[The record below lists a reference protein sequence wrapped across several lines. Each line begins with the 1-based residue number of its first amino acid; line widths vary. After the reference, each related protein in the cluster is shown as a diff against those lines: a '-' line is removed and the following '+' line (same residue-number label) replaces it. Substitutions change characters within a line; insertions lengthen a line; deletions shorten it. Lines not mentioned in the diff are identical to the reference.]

1 MRNKRRVQLA
11 VSILLALVLWQTG
24 TMLFRLYMPLGG
36 FLVATPAAVA
46 QKLLALLITA
56 DFWLRVWFSFIRIAA
71 GFFAAL
77 VLGSLLAVAA
87 GRFPILDILFWPYVT
102 VIKATPVASFIIL
115 CLIWM
120 GSANL
125 SAAISFLMVLPI
137 IYSNMLQG
145 IRSTDAQLLEMAEV
159 FRAGWGRRMLFIY
172 LPQLKPYIISA
183 CSVALGM
190 TWKSGIAA
198 EVIGIPRGS
207 IGESLYEAKVYL
219 NARELFAWT
228 AVIILVSV
236 LFEKVFMALLKKA
249 YDKLENIGTYQSKPN
264 TGPAARA
271 ERDAAFA
278 EPAPVRVPAD
288 IEVRSLSKS
297 YGDKQV
303 LADFSAVFPAG
314 QCTCIM
320 GDSGIGKTT
329 LLNIMMGLTTA
340 DSGGVTGLEGLKPSA
355 VFQEDRLCDSFNA
368 VSNIS
373 FACGKKVTADR
384 IVSCLTALGL
394 GESLNQPVREL
405 SGGMRRR
412 VAILRAILAVE
423 QVLFMDEPLKGLD
436 ERNREIV
443 AAYIRDHTRGITTLM
458 VTHSHEEVNLMNGVL
473 LSMDHP
479 MSQLYKMSQIS
490 HPAG

>member
-249 YDKLENIGTYQSKPN
+249 YDKLEKIGVYQSKPN
-264 TGPAARA
+264 TGPAAHA
-271 ERDAAFA
+271 EWDAAFA

-288 IEVRSLSKS
+288 IEVRGLSKS

-303 LADFSAVFPAG
+303 LTDFSAVFPAG

>member
-1 MRNKRRVQLA
+1 
-11 VSILLALVLWQTG
+11 
-24 TMLFRLYMPLGG
+24 MLFRLYMPLGG
-36 FLVATPAAVA
+36 FLVATPVAVA
-46 QKLLALLITA
+46 RKLIALLFTSG
-56 DFWLRVWFSFIRIAA
+56 FWLRVWFSFARIAA

-77 VLGSLLAVAA
+77 ILGSLLAVAA
-87 GRFPILDILFWPYVT
+87 GRFAPLEVLFWPYVT

-145 IRSTDAQLLEMAEV
+145 IRSTDPQLLEMAEI
-159 FRAGWGRRMLFIY
+159 FRVGWGRRLLFVY
-172 LPQLKPYIISA
+172 LPQLKPYLISA

-207 IGESLYEAKVYL
+207 IGETLYEAKVYL
-219 NARELFAWT
+219 NAQDLFAWT

-236 LFEKVFMALLKKA
+236 VFEKVFMALLRFAYRKLESIGVQKNREGGAFGAPRPTPGSAAGGAVARALPEGGGAAYQPPRADIQILHLNKA
-249 YDKLENIGTYQSKPN
+249 YD
-264 TGPAARA
+264 
-271 ERDAAFA
+271 
-278 EPAPVRVPAD
+278 
-288 IEVRSLSKS
+288 
-297 YGDKQV
+297 DKKV
-303 LADFSAVFPAG
+303 LRDFSAVLPAG

-329 LLNIMMGLTTA
+329 LLNILMGLTQA
-340 DSGGVTGLEGLKPSA
+340 DSGSVTGLEGLKPSA

-368 VSNIS
+368 ISNIS
-373 FACGKKVTADR
+373 LACGKKLKPDEIAAH
-384 IVSCLTALGL
+384 LAALGL
-394 GESLNQPVREL
+394 GESMSQPVREL

-412 VAILRAILAVE
+412 VAILRALLAGG

-436 ERNREIV
+436 ERNRELV
-443 AAYIRDHTRGITTLM
+443 AGYIRDHTRGVTTLM
-458 VTHSHEEVNLMNGVL
+458 VTHSHEEVGLMGGVL
-473 LSMDHP
+473 LSLDHP
-479 MSQLYKMSQIS
+479 MSQLHKLSQIS
-490 HPAG
+490 HPTG